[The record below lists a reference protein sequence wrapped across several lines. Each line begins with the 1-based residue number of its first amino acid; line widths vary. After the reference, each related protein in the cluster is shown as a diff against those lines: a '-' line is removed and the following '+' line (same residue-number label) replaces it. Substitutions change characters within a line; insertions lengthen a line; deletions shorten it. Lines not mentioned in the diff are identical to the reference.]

1 MGTKLYKAVFL
12 FIGIVT
18 LSYMLYSTGLLVI
31 WENIQLTGFWFI
43 PVIGSWLVIYLL
55 NACAFRAIIH
65 EPAMPESNISFR
77 SVLRL
82 TISGY
87 AINYITPFV
96 ALGGEP
102 YRILELKP
110 TLGIQKATSSVLLYG
125 LMHMFSHVIFWL
137 ASIILIVAV
146 VPLNNMMLVGC
157 GLLLVTGLV
166 LGYWFINVYK
176 KGFTVSTF
184 RLLEKIPFIRK
195 KANAFAQKNADTLF
209 EVDEQIRI
217 LYAERRNVFY
227 ASLFYEFAARLI
239 SCAEIYFTAHAIGM
253 EMTLSQS
260 LIVSSGSSL
269 FANLIFFFP
278 MQLGTREGGLALALS
293 SVGLLASKGIL
304 IGIVMRIR
312 EIVWIAI
319 GLALI
324 NRKVKNRNSNDDKD
338 NEEKNMEPVPV
349 GSVNTFRQQNL

>member
-1 MGTKLYKAVFL
+1 MGSKAYKAL
-12 FIGIVT
+12 FMAIGIFS
-18 LSYMLYSTGLLVI
+18 LGYMIYGTGLLVI
-31 WENIQLTGFWFI
+31 WENINRTGIWFL
-43 PVIGSWLVIYLL
+43 PVIGSWLVIYIL
-55 NACAFRAIIH
+55 NALAFRAIIR
-65 EPAMPESNISFR
+65 EPQLPETNMSFW

-110 TLGIQKATSSVLLYG
+110 TLGIQKATSSVLLYS
-125 LMHMFSHVIFWL
+125 LMHMFSHVLFWL

-146 VPLNNMMLVGC
+146 VPLSDVMLAGC
-157 GLLLVTGLV
+157 GILLVVGLV

-184 RLLEKIPFIRK
+184 RLLEKVPFIK
-195 KANAFAQKNADTLF
+195 HKAREFALKNAENLY
-209 EVDEQIRI
+209 EVDEQIRV
-217 LYAERRNVFY
+217 LYSDRRNAFY
-227 ASLFYEFAARLI
+227 SSLFYEFAGRVIGCL
-239 SCAEIYFTAHAIGM
+239 EIYFTAHAIGM
-253 EMTLSQS
+253 EMTLAQS

-278 MQLGTREGGLALALS
+278 MQLGTREGGLALALK
-293 SVGLLASKGIL
+293 SVGLPAAQGIF
-304 IGIVMRIR
+304 IGVVLRIR
-312 EIVWIAI
+312 EIVWIII

-324 NRKVKNRNSNDDKD
+324 NRKTKNSQLDSTDPKL
-338 NEEKNMEPVPV
+338 EPVPV
-349 GSVNTFRQQNL
+349 RSS

>member
-12 FIGIVT
+12 FIGIVS
-18 LSYMLYSTGLLVI
+18 LSYMIYSTGMLVI
-31 WENIQLTGFWFI
+31 WENIQRTGLWFI
-43 PVIGSWLVIYLL
+43 PVIGSWLLIYLL
-55 NACAFRAIIH
+55 NAFAFRAIIR

-110 TLGIQKATSSVLLYG
+110 ALGIQKATSSVLLYG

-146 VPLNNMMLVGC
+146 VPLNNMMLAGC

-195 KANAFAQKNADTLF
+195 KANAFAQKNAENLF

-239 SCAEIYFTAHAIGM
+239 SCAEIYFTAHAIGL

-269 FANLIFFFP
+269 FANLVFFFP

-293 SVGLLASKGIL
+293 SVGLLASKGIF

-324 NRKVKNRNSNDDKD
+324 NRKVKNRNPNSDKD
-338 NEEKNMEPVPV
+338 NDDKNMEPVPV
-349 GSVNTFRQQNL
+349 GAVNTFRKQNL

>member
-1 MGTKLYKAVFL
+1 MGSKVYKAL
-12 FIGIVT
+12 FMAIGIFS
-18 LSYMLYSTGLLVI
+18 LGYMIYGTGLLVI
-31 WENIQLTGFWFI
+31 WENINRTGIWFL
-43 PVIGSWLVIYLL
+43 PVIGSWLVIYIL
-55 NACAFRAIIH
+55 NALAFRAIIR
-65 EPAMPESNISFR
+65 EPQLPETNMSFW

-110 TLGIQKATSSVLLYG
+110 TLGIQKATSSVLLYS

-137 ASIILIVAV
+137 ASIVLIVAV
-146 VPLNNMMLVGC
+146 VPLSDVMLVGC
-157 GLLLVTGLV
+157 GILLVVGLV

-184 RLLEKIPFIRK
+184 RLLEKVPFIKNR
-195 KANAFAQKNADTLF
+195 AREFALKNAENLY
-209 EVDEQIRI
+209 EVDEQIRV
-217 LYAERRNVFY
+217 LYSDRRNAFY
-227 ASLFYEFAARLI
+227 VSLFYEFAGRVIGCL
-239 SCAEIYFTAHAIGM
+239 EIYFTAHAIGM
-253 EMTLSQS
+253 EMTLAQS

-278 MQLGTREGGLALALS
+278 MQLGTREGGLALALR
-293 SVGLLASKGIL
+293 SVGLPAAQGIF
-304 IGIVMRIR
+304 IGVVLRIR
-312 EIVWIAI
+312 EIVWIII

-324 NRKVKNRNSNDDKD
+324 NRKTKNKQLDST
-338 NEEKNMEPVPV
+338 ELEPVPV
-349 GSVNTFRQQNL
+349 RANS